1 MFVIINLF
9 LFYFFFFFGPCHTFL
24 RNLSCCVR
32 NAHTDKTQDL
42 KTNTKLLC
50 QNETLQSNLAIA
62 FQTIKPL
69 EVNKKSTV

>member
-50 QNETLQSNLAIA
+50 QT
-62 FQTIKPL
+62 
-69 EVNKKSTV
+69 

>member
-1 MFVIINLF
+1 MFVIIYLF
-9 LFYFFFFFGPCHTFL
+9 LFYFFFICGPCHTL
-24 RNLSCCVR
+24 RNLSCVK
-32 NAHTDKTQDL
+32 NVHTDKTQDL

-69 EVNKKSTV
+69 EGQ